1 MLEKLRVPTVTPFAR
16 SWGGGV
22 VRDGLKEIF
31 TLIFFFFRMHGR
43 NLAELVIAVPIL

>member
-16 SWGGGV
+16 SWGGGGV
-22 VRDGLKEIF
+22 VRDGLKEYSHFI
-31 TLIFFFFRMHGR
+31 FFRMHGR